1 MPIPLGVLAV
11 AGAGGGA
18 ATSAFE
24 LLETQ
29 TLSGTQASI
38 TFSNLNTNYG
48 STYQH
53 LQLRLVTRTS
63 RTDADSD
70 PILIRF
76 NSDSG
81 NNYARHGLRAGFG
94 SLSSVGSTAQSAIF
108 LTENSAVNKN
118 ASNIFTPIVADLLNP
133 FEDRQKTVRG
143 ISGLL
148 ASGWYGTELWS
159 GNWAN
164 TSAITTITLL
174 PLIGANFVA
183 GCRFSLYGTR
193 IT

>member
-1 MPIPLGVLAV
+1 MCVAEELGFSEQQPAIQATAEAVRANRNLQSDGERHVATGGVQRSESGNLLIQQLIGFEQAGEPRRKILVVQVNGRFDQLERGVVAVLFQL
-11 AGAGGGA
+11 AGLGQRAGGFCG
-18 ATSAFE
+18 
-24 LLETQ
+24 
-29 TLSGTQASI
+29 
-38 TFSNLNTNYG
+38 
-48 STYQH
+48 
-53 LQLRLVTRTS
+53 
-63 RTDADSD
+63 
-70 PILIRF
+70 
-76 NSDSG
+76 
-81 NNYARHGLRAGFG
+81 
-94 SLSSVGSTAQSAIF
+94 QS
-108 LTENSAVNKN
+108 
-118 ASNIFTPIVADLLNP
+118 VADLLNP